1 MAPRATIEPNPSG
14 RLARLEAENARLRRL
29 AAQLAEDVG
38 ETQSARNARRRDGA
52 VDPAHR
58 LLAGALPRD

>member
-29 AAQLAEDVG
+29 AAQLAQDISEM
-38 ETQSARNARRRDGA
+38 QSERDARRRDGA

-58 LLAGALPRD
+58 LLAGASPRD

>member
-1 MAPRATIEPNPSG
+1 MAIRNTKPSDRAG

-29 AAQLAEDVG
+29 MAELAEDATELPTG
-38 ETQSARNARRRDGA
+38 GARRRDGA

-58 LLAGALPRD
+58 LLVGAPPRD

>member
-1 MAPRATIEPNPSG
+1 MAVRDAKSTDRTG

-29 AAQLAEDVG
+29 AAELAEDVAKPQ
-38 ETQSARNARRRDGA
+38 TARGARRRDGA

-58 LLAGALPRD
+58 LLAGTPPRD

>member
-1 MAPRATIEPNPSG
+1 MAVRDAKSTDRTG

-29 AAQLAEDVG
+29 AAELADDATELP
-38 ETQSARNARRRDGA
+38 TARAARRRDGA
-52 VDPAHR
+52 VDRAHR